1 METKASFTVRVEPED
16 VRRFAALSG
25 DHSPLHVDQAYC
37 ATTEFGRPIAHGALL
52 AGFVSRMLGMHIPG
66 RRSVILSMNL
76 RFPKPVLYPTE
87 LRVEGELAGFHATRN
102 SGTVKVQIFSGDAV
116 VLDGTVNF
124 ALHAGSAHDDAPAE
138 LDPGSLAP
146 GPVTAGSTVQLPGTR
161 QPAPDTPT
169 RRLLVTGGTGGIG
182 SELVARLALDYA
194 ITCTTRTPREDAGV
208 VDYLQADLESDDDVE
223 RLLAAL
229 SPADFHGIVH
239 LSAPSV
245 KRALLTAD
253 PVDNRRHWRHA
264 VEVPVLLGRW
274 AQQRGS
280 AVRRI
285 VLFGS
290 TYGTKAP
297 DAQLGAYSLAKAATE
312 HVARLMMWDL
322 SAQKATVNVVVP
334 GFVPLGMNNG
344 VLDAKKRQRAAR
356 IPHGRL
362 VMPDDLAG
370 VVSFLLSEESAQ
382 INGTSIVVDGGA
394 Q

>member
-1 METKASFTVRVEPED
+1 LETKASFTVRVEAED

-25 DHSPLHVDQAYC
+25 DHSPLHVDDAYG

-76 RFPKPVLYPTE
+76 RFPKPVLYPAE
-87 LRVEGELAGFHATRN
+87 LRVEGELAGFEAARN
-102 SGTVKVQIFSGDAV
+102 SGTVKVQIFCGEAV
-116 VLDGTVNF
+116 VLEGAVNF
-124 ALHAGSAHDDAPAE
+124 ALHAGSGEDDDE
-138 LDPGSLAP
+138 TGPGFRVP
-146 GPVTAGSTVQLPGTR
+146 GPATVASNAELPGTR
-161 QPAPDTPT
+161 HPAPGTTSPT

-182 SELVARLALDYA
+182 SELVARLANQYA
-194 ITCTTRTPREDAGV
+194 ITCTTRAPRDDSESVAYV
-208 VDYLQADLESDDDVE
+208 RADLESDDDVE
-223 RLLAAL
+223 RLLASLA
-229 SPADFHGIVH
+229 PADFHGIVH
-239 LSAPSV
+239 LSAPNV

-253 PVDNRRHWRHA
+253 PADNRRHWRHA
-264 VEVPVLLGRW
+264 VELPVLLGRW

-280 AVRRI
+280 TVRRI

-322 SAQKATVNVVVP
+322 SAQRATINVVVP
-334 GFVPLGMNNG
+334 GFVPLGMNTG
-344 VLDAKKRQRAAR
+344 ILEAKKRQRAAR
-356 IPHGRL
+356 MPHGQL

-370 VVSFLLSEESAQ
+370 VVAFLLSDEAAQ